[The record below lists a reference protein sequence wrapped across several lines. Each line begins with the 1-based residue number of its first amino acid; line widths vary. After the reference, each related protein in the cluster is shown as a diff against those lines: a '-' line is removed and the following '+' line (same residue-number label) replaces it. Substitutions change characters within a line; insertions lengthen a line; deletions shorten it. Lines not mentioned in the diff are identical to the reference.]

1 MGKFSLM
8 QEASA
13 KDPLDFG
20 VLRGDEDGV
29 PCGFFGIG
37 VSSGEVESPGF
48 EFAGFGVIMIPPE
61 GLAGCEKGTVISARR
76 PKFIFRCA
84 EAGGGEEKEG

>member
-1 MGKFSLM
+1 LTCSLERGFCLGKFSLM

-29 PCGFFGIG
+29 PCGFFGLGI
-37 VSSGEVESPGF
+37 SSGEVESPSF
-48 EFAGFGVIMIPPE
+48 
-61 GLAGCEKGTVISARR
+61 
-76 PKFIFRCA
+76 
-84 EAGGGEEKEG
+84 